1 MHGPLLLDRHVA
13 NLSASAIF
21 TTNYFRL
28 CVFKDQ
34 TLDNSSFQHLI
45 GIGLVLEAEGGGLF
59 IRAT

>member
-1 MHGPLLLDRHVA
+1 MV
-13 NLSASAIF
+13 
-21 TTNYFRL
+21 L
-28 CVFKDQ
+28 CFWIGTLQTLVQVPFLQQIISDGVYSRINQ